1 MTMKQA
7 ATPSA
12 ADLDAADLSAPER
25 PTARVGEWWAVV
37 LGAALM
43 GLGFTTIQIM
53 EKITI
58 LKNPDANLVCNI
70 SARISCTD
78 VLNAWQSSV
87 LGPPNALIGA
97 IMFAIF
103 TSAALGGFLNSR
115 FAGSFV
121 ATLWGLAVFFLSFAT
136 WFMYQTAFSIGT
148 LCPWCV
154 GITTAVVAICVA
166 LTRIADHTQAFG
178 DTGFGRLVGRAVETR
193 LDLALWA
200 GWWLLIAVFL
210 YVGLAL

>member
-1 MTMKQA
+1 MTTEQST
-7 ATPSA
+7 TPPPE
-12 ADLDAADLSAPER
+12 DLTEELVSFDR
-25 PTARVGEWWAVV
+25 ARARIGEWWAVV

-58 LKNPDANLVCNI
+58 LKNPDANLVCNL
-70 SARISCTD
+70 SARVSCTD

-103 TSAALGGFLNSR
+103 TSAALGGFLDSR
-115 FAGSFV
+115 YAGSYLV
-121 ATLWGLAVFFLSFAT
+121 TLWGLAVFFLSFAT
-136 WFMYQTAFSIGT
+136 WFMYETAFSIGS

-154 GITTAVVAICVA
+154 GITTAVVGICVA
-166 LTRIADHTQAFG
+166 LTRIAHHAGAFG
-178 DTGFGRLVGRAVETR
+178 ETGLGRLVGRAVTSR
-193 LDLALWA
+193 LDLAFWA
-200 GWWLLIAVFL
+200 GWWLLIAAFL
-210 YVGLAL
+210 FVGIAL